1 MWWTNNACGQFNFCW
16 EQNFVLSCIAWL
28 FPQGRLSMD
37 LSIKTNTWT
46 VCMHEMC
53 TFCALV
59 LCLVLKLRIF
69 LTEPENLLVHVLFPR
84 FSTVWL
90 HALAVDSLA
99 LPSVPLNKGLRASA
113 WVTYKVLD
121 MLSPQSPSQPTQSWA
136 SLCRDPFDSCGPHK
150 DFCLQE

>member
-1 MWWTNNACGQFNFCW
+1 M
-16 EQNFVLSCIAWL
+16 
-28 FPQGRLSMD
+28 
-37 LSIKTNTWT
+37 WT
-46 VCMHEMC
+46 VQLLLRTE
-53 TFCALV
+53 FCS
-59 LCLVLKLRIF
+59 F
-69 LTEPENLLVHVLFPR
+69 LHSMAVSSGETQHGPQHQNQHLNCVHAWNVHVLCFGALPGSETQDILDGAWKPTCSR
-84 FSTVWL
+84 FIPTFL
-90 HALAVDSLA
+90 HSLAPCSGCGSLA